1 MGPSK
6 ALDWGLVLVQ
16 VLVRLCCSW
25 NLCLA
30 LVVESHCLQVV
41 VRRYLYC
48 SLSCPRVADPNFRS
62 VAAAAVGY

>member
-6 ALDWGLVLVQ
+6 ILDWGLVLVQ

-30 LVVESHCLQVV
+30 LVVGSHCLQVV
-41 VRRYLYC
+41 VLCCLYC
-48 SLSCPRVADPNFRS
+48 SLGCSRVADPNFR
-62 VAAAAVGY
+62 